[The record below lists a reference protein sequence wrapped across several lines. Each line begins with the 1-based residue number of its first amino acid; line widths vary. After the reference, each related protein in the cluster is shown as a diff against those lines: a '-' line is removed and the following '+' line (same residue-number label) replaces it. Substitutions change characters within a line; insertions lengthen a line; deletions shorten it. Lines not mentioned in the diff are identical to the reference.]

1 MPDSGP
7 RSKAPRKAST
17 SKQDV
22 RVYAQM
28 FDKDRLRIAR
38 QYAAIRKVDLART
51 VGLTPSALTQIENG
65 TVRPKTATLMSLA
78 LALGFPVEHFIADGH
93 RAPVVMDQGRSFF
106 RSLRSTRQIDRD
118 QAEAHAILSNE
129 VLRGFESFVKL
140 PPCDLPASLFLP
152 EDASF
157 EAVEMA
163 AEELRRLWNIPSG
176 PIANVVRLLES
187 HGVAVTKS
195 GVACSEVDSFS
206 RWFDD
211 RPLVVLR
218 ADRDDLPRLRFD
230 AAHELGHLV
239 LHSDI
244 EPANRVLEQ
253 QAHRFAAALLMPR
266 REIRALLPS
275 SFNLTGYGQLK
286 SIWGVSIQA
295 LLYRARDLGRMSDAT
310 YRRAMMSL
318 SSQGLRRNEPFPLHG
333 EEEPLLWRRALEVIE
348 SRGVSA
354 QDFEKRLRLPSGF
367 LSMVAGTSND
377 DRPEV
382 MLQR

>member
-1 MPDSGP
+1 
-7 RSKAPRKAST
+7 
-17 SKQDV
+17 
-22 RVYAQM
+22 M

-38 QYAAIRKVDLART
+38 QYAAIRKIDLARV
-51 VGLTPSALTQIENG
+51 VGLTPSALTQIETG
-65 TVRPKTATLMSLA
+65 TVKPKTATLMSLA
-78 LALGFPVEHFIADGH
+78 LALGFPIEHFIADGH
-93 RAPVVMDQGRSFF
+93 RAPVVTESGRSFF

-118 QAEAHAILSNE
+118 QAEAQAILSNE
-129 VLRGFESFVKL
+129 VLRGLEAFVKL
-140 PPCDLPASLFLP
+140 PPCDLPSSLFLP

-157 EAVEMA
+157 EAVELA
-163 AEELRRLWNIPSG
+163 AEKLRSIWNIPNG

-195 GVACSEVDSFS
+195 GSACAEVDSFS
-206 RWFDD
+206 KWFDE

-218 ADRDDLPRLRFD
+218 AEKDDLPRLRFD

-275 SFNLTGYGQLK
+275 GFHLREYGQLK
-286 SIWGVSIQA
+286 GVWGVSIQA
-295 LLYRARDLGRMSDAT
+295 LLYRARDLGQMSDAT

-318 SSQGLRRNEPFPLHG
+318 SSQGLRRNEPFPLRG
-333 EEEPLLWRRALEVIE
+333 EEEPMLWRRALEVVE
-348 SRGVSA
+348 SRGVSVR
-354 QDFEKRLRLPSGF
+354 DFEKRLRLPSGF
-367 LSMVAGTSND
+367 LSMVASTGKD
-377 DRPEV
+377 QRPRIN
-382 MLQR
+382 L